1 MSYPTRTVWGMNN
14 QNTTLLPRIDTTP
27 VPTPIEVWLAGLE
40 LEAVEVDNCPIVD
53 CAVCRPEL
61 TRAA

>member
-1 MSYPTRTVWGMNN
+1 MNDH
-14 QNTTLLPRIDTTP
+14 NTTLLPRIDTTP

-40 LEAVEVDNCPIVD
+40 LEAVEVDTCPIVD